1 MASKTPANAPQVSAK
16 GLWNDNANAQSAPLQ
31 RARDASA
38 LTIPSLLPP
47 EGSNDSSSLTQPY
60 QSLGARGVNNLASKM
75 LMALFPP
82 GSAPFRYTLSKVAQQ
97 GAGEEDTSE
106 VEAALAQR
114 ESDIMDQVEA
124 SPQRPILYEYFL
136 HLIVAGNATLYYPDM
151 QNMRM
156 YTLDQFRS
164 RRTPSGQM
172 LDLAILE
179 KVSPAALDLDVCAAC
194 DVDPTQKDDVELYTG
209 VQWRNGTV
217 TWWQEINDIVVPG
230 SQGSAPEAKSPWI
243 VGRWKAVPGSHYG
256 RGHVEELMGD
266 MISYD
271 GICQAIVQFAAAAA
285 KIVFLKHPSSSTR
298 MEDIANAESGDCV
311 TGTRADIDIL
321 QLDKYADFQ
330 VAQRTAEDLSQ
341 RLSQAFLLQSGTT
354 RNAERVTAEEIRAT
368 AQELEDVVGGIYTVQ
383 SQDLQ
388 LPWVNRTIAILEK
401 ARLIP
406 LLPKGTVMPVIVTGF
421 QALGR
426 NHQLNQLRGFMQDL
440 FQLVTPQVAV
450 GLVQAPVL
458 AQRLAT
464 GWGVTNASEIVKTP
478 DQVKQEQ
485 AEAAKAQMSANMI
498 DKATGPMAQAMA
510 KGDIDPSQLQQ
521 MAAAQKSTQ

>member
-1 MASKTPANAPQVSAK
+1 MATKNQTDAPQVSAR
-16 GLWNDNANAQSAPLQ
+16 GLWNDNSNAHSAPLQ
-31 RARDASA
+31 RGRDASA

-47 EGSNDSSSLTQPY
+47 EGSNDSTSLTQPY

-97 GAGEEDTSE
+97 GAGNEDTSE

-124 SPQRPILYEYFL
+124 SPQRPVLYEYFL
-136 HLIVAGNATLYYPDM
+136 HLIVGGNAALYYPDM
-151 QNMRM
+151 KSMRM

-172 LDLAILE
+172 LDLAIQE
-179 KVSPAALDLDVCAAC
+179 KVSPAALDLEVCAAC
-194 DVDPTQKDDVELYTG
+194 DVDPNAHEDVELFTG

-217 TWWQEINDIVVPG
+217 TWWQEINDIRVPG
-230 SQGSAPEAKSPWI
+230 SEGTAPEAKSPWI

-266 MISYD
+266 LISYD

-311 TGTRADIDIL
+311 TGSRADIDIL

-330 VAQRTAEDLSQ
+330 VAQRTAEDLAQ

-388 LPWVNRTIAILEK
+388 FPWVNRTVAILEK
-401 ARLIP
+401 SRLIP
-406 LLPKGTVMPVIVTGF
+406 VLPKGTVMPVIVTGF

-440 FQLVTPQVAV
+440 FALVTPQVAV
-450 GLVQAPVL
+450 GLVQAPAL

-464 GWGVTNASEIVKTP
+464 GWGVTNSSEIVKTP
-478 DQVKQEQ
+478 AQVQQEQ
-485 AEAAKAQMSANMI
+485 AQVTQQQMASNML
-498 DKATGPMAQAMA
+498 DKATGPLATAMA
-510 KGDIDPSQLQQ
+510 KGDIDPSQLTQ
-521 MAAAQKSTQ
+521 MAAAQQAPQ

>member
-1 MASKTPANAPQVSAK
+1 MPDNTETPVSAA
-16 GLWNDNANAQSAPLQ
+16 GLWNANANAHSAPLQ

-60 QSLGARGVNNLASKM
+60 QSLGSRGVNNLASKM
-75 LMALFPP
+75 LMALYPP
-82 GSAPFRYTLSKVAQQ
+82 GSSPFRYSLSKIAAA
-97 GAGEEDTSE
+97 GAGQEDTSE

-136 HLIVAGNATLYYPDM
+136 HLIVAGNAVLFYPDM
-151 QNMRM
+151 QNVRM
-156 YTLDQFRS
+156 YTLDQFRV
-164 RRTPSGQM
+164 RRTPSGAM
-172 LDLAILE
+172 LDLAIRE
-179 KVSPAALDLDVCAAC
+179 KVSPSALDPAAIAAC
-194 DVDPTQKDDVELYTG
+194 EVDPTSTQDVELYTG
-209 VQWRNGTV
+209 VVWRNGQCEY
-217 TWWQEINDIVVPG
+217 WQEINEKEVPG
-230 SQGSAPEAKSPWI
+230 SRSKTPSNKAPWI

-256 RGHVEELMGD
+256 RGHIEELMGD
-266 MISYD
+266 LISYD
-271 GICQAIVQFAAAAA
+271 GISQAIVQFAAAAA

-298 MEDIANAESGDCV
+298 MEDIVNAESGDVV

-330 VAQRTAEDLSQ
+330 VAQRTAEGLEL
-341 RLSQAFLLQSGTT
+341 RLSQAFLLQSGST

-406 LLPKGTVMPVIVTGF
+406 LLPKGTVTPVIVTGF

-426 NHQLNQLRGFMQDL
+426 NHQLNQLRGFVQDL
-440 FQLVTPQVAV
+440 FGMLTPQAA
-450 GLVQAPVL
+450 LPLLNAPVL
-458 AQRLAT
+458 AQRLGT
-464 GWGVTNASEIVKTP
+464 GWGVTNLSEVVKTP
-478 DQVKQEQ
+478 DQVAEEQ
-485 AEAAKAQMSANMI
+485 AAAAKQQATATML
-498 DKATGPMAQAMA
+498 DKATGPLAQGMAR
-510 KGDIDPSQLQQ
+510 GDIDPAQVAE
-521 MAAAQKSTQ
+521 MAQAQ